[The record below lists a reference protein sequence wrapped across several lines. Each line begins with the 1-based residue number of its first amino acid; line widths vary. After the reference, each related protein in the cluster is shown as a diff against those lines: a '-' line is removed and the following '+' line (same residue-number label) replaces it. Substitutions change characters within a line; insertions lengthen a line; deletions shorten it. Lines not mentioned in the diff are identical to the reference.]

1 MKRFIDPFAAAIT
14 GRPLT
19 ALAVLLVIAAGLA
32 AGSGLLTEQAG
43 NSVFLPDDGDVA
55 VATATLSAEFPDSA
69 GLTSVTIIHRGDVLT
84 PAGLAHV
91 DDVVA
96 AVAAD
101 PEVGAR
107 LALTDGV
114 VSIADVYKRAMQT
127 TDLSSVSQAQ
137 IDQVTAGLADDP
149 EFGPLL
155 EALIGESH
163 GEDLAI
169 SSIRLRSLGDPDG
182 LAAAELQIE
191 ETAAAVDGPLDVR
204 SLSAETINQESAESS
219 SNSMNVL
226 MLVAFAVIVV
236 LLFVFFRTGSDVLLS
251 LAGLGI
257 TVVGTLGFQGIVGPD
272 GLGLIGSPNRITT
285 LVPIMLIGLVV
296 DYAIQSVAHYRE
308 LRIGGS
314 GVTEAAREG
323 LRTVALPL
331 GLAAGTTM
339 VSFLTNVASPIPANR
354 DFGVVAA
361 FGVFFGLAVM
371 LTLVP
376 AAKAVLDSRRESKG
390 TLRPPQPVSDAIPGV
405 GPVVERVG
413 VFVARKPM
421 VVLVG
426 TALVTIVLG
435 AAALNIN
442 TEFDSNDFLP
452 SGGESLTDIG
462 ALERAFGGQTETVT
476 VLVEAE
482 LTDDRT
488 LRNLLEVGSA
498 FEDELS
504 RPTGAAG
511 EVTASLGTLLLDWVD
526 DSGEAGDNFDPE
538 LVAIAEQIDQG
549 LTLDPVG
556 LQALFDQLESLDPVG
571 FAQVAVNDPSGSDLT
586 VLQFDAFTGDQD
598 RTREM
603 VEDIEGLWYGDRDQL
618 TVTSGDIVSLE
629 VTDAMA
635 ESQTSAIAITILA
648 ALIVLMLFFWATEF
662 KPMLAVIAVFPIVL
676 VLVWVLG
683 TMTLLGIPYNVVT
696 ALITALSIGIGVDY
710 TIHVIHR
717 FTEELEHGRSV
728 EAATTT
734 TLATTGSALLGS
746 ALTTAL
752 GFGVLVFSPLTPF
765 QQFGLVTG
773 ITILF
778 ALIVAIVVVPPLLVV
793 WAAYHE
799 WRRPETSQFGPEPHG
814 SPAAGR
820 RHDLEVTG
828 TAPAIPTVPA
838 AATTVVIQA
847 PSVGDTGHRDQTI
860 PAAGEA
866 SDRPVVPALK
876 DERTEIESAEE
887 GKQP

>member
-1 MKRFIDPFAAAIT
+1 MKRFIDPFAAAVA
-14 GRPLT
+14 GRPRV
-19 ALAVLLVIAAGLA
+19 ALLVLLIVTLGLA
-32 AGSGLLTEQAG
+32 AGSGLLTEQAD
-43 NSVFLPDDGDVA
+43 NSVFLPDNSDVA
-55 VATATLSAEFPDSA
+55 VALETLSAEFPDSA
-69 GLTSVTIIHRGDVLT
+69 GLTSVTIIHRGDVLS
-84 PAGLAHV
+84 PAGLAHI
-91 DDVVA
+91 DEVVT
-96 AVAAD
+96 AVTTEPAVS
-101 PEVGAR
+101 ER

-114 VSIADVYKRAMQT
+114 ISIADIYKQALQT
-127 TDLSSVSQAQ
+127 TDLSTVSQTQ
-137 IDQVTAGLADDP
+137 VDQVSAQLESHP
-149 EFGPLL
+149 EFGPVLDSL
-155 EALIGESH
+155 VSESERE
-163 GEDLAI
+163 GLAI
-169 SSIRLRSLGDPDG
+169 TSIRLRSLGDPDG
-182 LAAAELQIE
+182 LAAVELEIADIVAG
-191 ETAAAVDGPLDVR
+191 TDGPLEVR

-219 SNSMNVL
+219 ASSMNVL
-226 MLVAFAVIVV
+226 MLIAFAVIVV

-251 LAGLGI
+251 IAGLGI

-296 DYAIQSVAHYRE
+296 DYSIQAVAHYRE
-308 LRIGGS
+308 LRIDGRGA
-314 GVTEAAREG
+314 GEAAREG
-323 LRTVALPL
+323 LRIVALPL

-339 VSFLTNVASPIPANR
+339 ISFLTNLASPIPANR
-354 DFGVVAA
+354 DFGAVAA
-361 FGVFFGLAVM
+361 FGVLFGLAVM

-376 AAKAVLDSRRESKG
+376 AARAVLDGRRESKG
-390 TLRPPQPVSDAIPGV
+390 TLRLPRPVSDAIPGA
-405 GPVVERVG
+405 GPVVQRVG

-421 VVLVG
+421 VVLIG
-426 TALVTIVLG
+426 TAIVTVLLG
-435 AAALNIN
+435 AASLNIN

-462 ALERAFGGQTETVT
+462 ALEQAFGGQTETVT

-488 LRNLLEVGSA
+488 LRNLVEVGRA

-526 DSGEAGDNFDPE
+526 DSGEPGDNFDPE

-556 LQALFDQLESLDPVG
+556 LEALFERLESLDPVG

-586 VLQFDAFTGDQD
+586 VLQFDAFTGDQE
-598 RTREM
+598 RTRQM

-618 TVTSGDIVSLE
+618 TVTSGDIISLE
-629 VTDAMA
+629 VTDAMT
-635 ESQTSAIAITILA
+635 ETQTSAIAITVLA
-648 ALIVLMLFFWATEF
+648 ALIVLMIFFWATEF
-662 KPMLAVIAVFPIVL
+662 KPMLAVIAVFPILL
-676 VLVWVLG
+676 VLLWVLG

-717 FTEELEHGRSV
+717 FTEELEHGASV
-728 EAATTT
+728 EAAAIT

-752 GFGVLVFSPLTPF
+752 GFGVLLFSPLVPF

-778 ALIVAIVVVPPLLVV
+778 ALIVAIVVVPPLMVV

-799 WRRPETSQFGPEPHG
+799 WRRRETSQAGPFQP
-814 SPAAGR
+814 PAQERVGRATAGVAIQ
-820 RHDLEVTG
+820 VT
-828 TAPAIPTVPA
+828 
-838 AATTVVIQA
+838 
-847 PSVGDTGHRDQTI
+847 D
-860 PAAGEA
+860 
-866 SDRPVVPALK
+866 
-876 DERTEIESAEE
+876 DE
-887 GKQP
+887 